1 MAQEKAQDRGQESPQ
16 NGCVLVVDDDPV
28 MRELAAAK
36 LAEAGFEA
44 ILAADGE
51 AGLAAARASARPIL
65 VITDVDM
72 PAMSGFDLTR
82 SLRADPALTSI
93 PVIVI
98 TGSGQPNA
106 VEEAFAAGA
115 TSFLAKPINWTLFSH
130 SVRFVL
136 KSDADQR
143 ELRVARDAAEA
154 GSIFKDNLL
163 SVMSHELRTPLNAI
177 IGFGQILS
185 TQFERENDPVHK
197 EYSDYIVDGGKRLLN
212 SVSDMLLASD
222 ARTGPIALNDVDCT
236 IDEIINLAL
245 SPLEKTLALAQPEI
259 KRAVRDPDLELCC
272 DRALIARA
280 IGKLVENAVKFAPRG
295 VSVTIGAAL
304 TRAGELV
311 FLVRDTGPG
320 MTPERTAAALQPF
333 NQADMSLRRSKEG
346 LGLGLPLVGA
356 IVASHDGRVR
366 LDSEPGKG
374 TSAYIVLPASRVRR
388 PLTDAAGAA

>member
-1 MAQEKAQDRGQESPQ
+1 MAQEREQ
-16 NGCVLVVDDDPV
+16 NGRILVIDDDPV

-36 LAEAGFEA
+36 LTEAGYTA
-44 ILAADGE
+44 IVAADG
-51 AGLAAARASARPIL
+51 AQGLAAARSAPALDL
-65 VITDVDM
+65 VITDLDM
-72 PAMSGFDLTR
+72 PGISGFDLTR
-82 SLRADPALTSI
+82 ALRADAALAAV

-98 TGSGQPNA
+98 TGSEHPEA
-106 VEEAFAAGA
+106 VELAFAAGA

-143 ELRVARDAAEA
+143 ELRIARDAAEA
-154 GSIFKDNLL
+154 GSQFKDSLL

-185 TQFERENDPVHK
+185 AQFERENDAVHK

-222 ARTGPIALNDVDCT
+222 ARTGPIALNDIDCT
-236 IDEIINLAL
+236 IEEIVDLAL
-245 SPLEKTLALAQPEI
+245 SPLEKTLALAQPDI
-259 KRAVRDPDLELCC
+259 KRAIRNADLEVCC

-280 IGKLVENAVKFAPRG
+280 IGKLVENAVKFSPRG
-295 VSVTIGAAL
+295 VTVTIGAAQA
-304 TRAGELV
+304 RGGDLV

-320 MTPERTAAALQPF
+320 MPAERLAAALQPF

-346 LGLGLPLVGA
+346 LGLGLPLVSA
-356 IVASHDGRVR
+356 IVAAHDGRFR
-366 LDSEPGKG
+366 LESAPGKG
-374 TSAYIVLPASRVRR
+374 TSAYIALPAARTRSAGAV
-388 PLTDAAGAA
+388 AGAA

>member
-1 MAQEKAQDRGQESPQ
+1 MTADRTHRTR
-16 NGCVLVVDDDPV
+16 VLVVDDDPV

-36 LAEAGFEA
+36 LSEAGFEA
-44 ILAADGE
+44 VTASDGAEGLELARTNRFD
-51 AGLAAARASARPIL
+51 L

-72 PAMSGFDLTR
+72 PTMGGFELTR
-82 SLRADPALTSI
+82 TLRADPKTAAT

-98 TGSGQPNA
+98 TGSEKPEA
-106 VEEAFAAGA
+106 VDLAFAAGA

-143 ELRVARDAAEA
+143 ELRTARDAAEA
-154 GSIFKDNLL
+154 GSRFKDSLL

-185 TQFERENDPVHK
+185 DQFERENDPIHK

-236 IDEIINLAL
+236 IEEIVDLAL
-245 SPLEKTLALAQPEI
+245 SPLEKTISLAQPDV
-259 KRAVRDPDLELCC
+259 KKMLRDPQLELCC

-280 IGKLVENAVKFAPRG
+280 IGKLVDNAIKFSPRG
-295 VSVTIGAAL
+295 VSIVIGSAA
-304 TRAGELV
+304 TKQGEV
-311 FLVRDTGPG
+311 AFLVRDSGPG
-320 MTPERTAAALQPF
+320 MSPARLALATQPF

-346 LGLGLPLVGA
+346 LGLGLPLVNA
-356 IVASHDGRVR
+356 IITAHGGRMK
-366 LDSEPGKG
+366 LDSQPGKG
-374 TSAYIVLPASRVRR
+374 ASAYLILPPARVRKPAS
-388 PLTDAAGAA
+388 AALGAA

>member
-1 MAQEKAQDRGQESPQ
+1 MAQELAQMGR
-16 NGCVLVVDDDPV
+16 VLVVDDDPV
-28 MRELAAAK
+28 MRELAAAN

-44 ILAADGE
+44 VVAADGA
-51 AGLAAARASARPIL
+51 AGLAAARGAEPPIL
-65 VITDVDM
+65 VVTDVDM
-72 PAMSGFDLTR
+72 PSMSGFDLTR
-82 SLRADPALTSI
+82 ALRADPALASI

-98 TGSGQPNA
+98 TGSEHPNA
-106 VEEAFAAGA
+106 IDKAFAAGA
-115 TSFLAKPINWTLFSH
+115 TSFLSKPINWTLFSH

-136 KSDADQR
+136 KSDADRR
-143 ELRVARDAAEA
+143 ELQIARDAAEA

-236 IDEIINLAL
+236 IEEIVDLAL
-245 SPLEKTLALAQPEI
+245 SPLEKTLALAQPNL
-259 KRAVRDPDLELCC
+259 KRVLREPQLELCC

-295 VSVTIGAAL
+295 VSVTIGAAR
-304 TRAGELV
+304 TRSGELV

-320 MTPERTAAALQPF
+320 MAPGRVAAALQPF

-346 LGLGLPLVGA
+346 LGLGLPLVSA

-366 LDSEPGKG
+366 LESEPGKG
-374 TSAYIVLPASRVRR
+374 TSAFVVLPASRVRR
-388 PLTDAAGAA
+388 MARDAAGAA

>member
-1 MAQEKAQDRGQESPQ
+1 MAQDQAQTGR
-16 NGCVLVVDDDPV
+16 VLVVDDDPV

-36 LAEAGFEA
+36 LTEAGYDA
-44 ILAADGE
+44 AVAADGAE
-51 AGLAAARASARPIL
+51 GLAAARGDVRPSLI
-65 VITDVDM
+65 ITDVDM
-72 PAMSGFDLTR
+72 PTMSGFDFTR
-82 SLRADPALTSI
+82 ALRADLSLQSV

-98 TGSGQPNA
+98 TGSEHPNA
-106 VEEAFAAGA
+106 VDAAFAAGA

-143 ELRVARDAAEA
+143 DLRVARDAAEA
-154 GSIFKDNLL
+154 GSRFKDNLL

-236 IDEIINLAL
+236 IEEIVDLAL
-245 SPLEKTLALAQPEI
+245 SPLEKTIALAQPDL
-259 KRAVRDPDLELCC
+259 KRAIRDPGLELCC
-272 DRALIARA
+272 DRALVARA
-280 IGKLVENAVKFAPRG
+280 IGKLVDNAIKFSPRG
-295 VSVTIGAAL
+295 VTVTIGAAL
-304 TRAGELV
+304 ARGGDLV
-311 FLVRDTGPG
+311 FLVRDTGHG
-320 MTPERTAAALQPF
+320 MAPQRLSVAMQPF

-346 LGLGLPLVGA
+346 LGLGLPLVSA
-356 IVASHDGRVR
+356 IVTSHDGKFR
-366 LDSEPGKG
+366 LESEPGRG
-374 TSAYIVLPASRVRR
+374 TSAYIVLPALRVRS
-388 PLTDAAGAA
+388 PAAAAGAA

>member
-1 MAQEKAQDRGQESPQ
+1 MAQDRAHRER
-16 NGCVLVVDDDPV
+16 VLVVDDDPV
-28 MRELAAAK
+28 MRELAAAQ
-36 LAEAGFEA
+36 LAEAGYVPIVASNGAE
-44 ILAADGE
+44 
-51 AGLAAARASARPIL
+51 GLAAARGDVKPSLI
-65 VITDVDM
+65 ITDVDM
-72 PAMSGFDLTR
+72 PLMNGFDLTR
-82 SLRADPALTSI
+82 ALRADPALQAI

-98 TGSGQPNA
+98 TGSEHPNA
-106 VEEAFAAGA
+106 VEAAFAAGA

-143 ELRVARDAAEA
+143 DLRLARDAAEA
-154 GSIFKDNLL
+154 GSQFKDNLL

-236 IDEIINLAL
+236 TEEIVDLAL
-245 SPLEKTLALAQPEI
+245 SPLEKTLSLAQPDL
-259 KRAVRDPDLELCC
+259 KRAIRDPGLELCC

-280 IGKLVENAVKFAPRG
+280 LGKLIENAVKFSPRG

-304 TRAGELV
+304 TRSGDLV

-320 MTPERTAAALQPF
+320 MPPERLAVAMQPF

-346 LGLGLPLVGA
+346 LGLGLPLVSA
-356 IVASHDGRVR
+356 IISSHEGRFR
-366 LDSEPGKG
+366 LDSAPGKG
-374 TSAYIVLPASRVRR
+374 TTAYIVLPASRVRGAN
-388 PLTDAAGAA
+388 PVAGAA

>member
-1 MAQEKAQDRGQESPQ
+1 MTQDGAHDRARDGAP
-16 NGCVLVVDDDPV
+16 NARVLVVDDDPV

-36 LAEAGFEA
+36 LAEAGYEVVV
-44 ILAADGE
+44 AADGAE
-51 AGLAAARASARPIL
+51 GLAAARGTLRPAL

-72 PAMSGFDLTR
+72 PSMSGFDLTR
-82 SLRADPALTSI
+82 ALRADPELTAV

-98 TGSGQPNA
+98 TGSEHPNA
-106 VEEAFAAGA
+106 VDEAFAAGA

-143 ELRVARDAAEA
+143 DLRVARDAAEA
-154 GSIFKDNLL
+154 GSHFKDSLL

-185 TQFERENDPVHK
+185 TQFERENDPVHR

-222 ARTGPIALNDVDCT
+222 ARTGPIALNDIDCT
-236 IDEIINLAL
+236 IEEIVDLAM
-245 SPLEKTLALAQPEI
+245 SPLEKTLTLAQPNL
-259 KRAVRDPDLELCC
+259 KRALREPQLELCC

-280 IGKLVENAVKFAPRG
+280 LGKLVENAVKFSPRG
-295 VSVTIGAAL
+295 VTVTIGAAL
-304 TRAGELV
+304 TRAGEV
-311 FLVRDTGPG
+311 AFLVRDTGPG
-320 MTPERTAAALQPF
+320 MAPERLTVAMQPF

-346 LGLGLPLVGA
+346 LGLGLPLVSA
-356 IVASHDGRVR
+356 IVCAHEGRVR
-366 LDSEPGKG
+366 IESAPGKG

-388 PLTDAAGAA
+388 VAAPAAGAA